1 DATAVSALV
10 AYPQRQKNVDDSRET
25 PAGDICRQ
33 HWRHDRPIG
42 RTGRESE
49 QTGIPDI
56 IDVVPG
62 LVNAWPALA
71 VAGDRAIDQFRVDL
85 LQFVVAETEPVHH
98 AGTELLN
105 HNVRALD
112 QRHEL
117 FAVSVALQIERHA

>member
-10 AYPQRQKNVDDSRET
+10 ACPQRQKNVDDSRET

-42 RTGRESE
+42 RTGLQIE

-85 LQFVVAETEPVHH
+85 LQFVVAATEPVQNPRS
-98 AGTELLN
+98 AWFN
-105 HNVRALD
+105 QNYRPAVRG
-112 QRHEL
+112 
-117 FAVSVALQIERHA
+117 